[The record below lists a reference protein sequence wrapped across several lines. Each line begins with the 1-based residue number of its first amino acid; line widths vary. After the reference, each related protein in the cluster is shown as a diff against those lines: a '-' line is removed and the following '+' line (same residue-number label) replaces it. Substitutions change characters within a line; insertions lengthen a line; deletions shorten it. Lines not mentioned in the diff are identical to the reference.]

1 MQVGETFLEK
11 EPLEVHLKVFKPKQ
25 LHLQLLK
32 EYLKVLSD
40 EDLSKWEKREYIG
53 REGEVSWID
62 AKHCRER
69 RTE

>member
-1 MQVGETFLEK
+1 MGKAALEG
-11 EPLEVHLKVFKPKQ
+11 EPLEVHLKVFKPK
-25 LHLQLLK
+25 LQNLQVFK